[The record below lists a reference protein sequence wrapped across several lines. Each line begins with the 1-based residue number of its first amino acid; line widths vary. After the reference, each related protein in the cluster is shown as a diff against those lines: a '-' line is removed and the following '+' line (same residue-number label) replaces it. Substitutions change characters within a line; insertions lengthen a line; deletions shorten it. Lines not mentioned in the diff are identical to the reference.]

1 MPLPLS
7 TNRCL
12 TVAVLI
18 RKGREMLRCLLLVL
32 LLILTTTEF
41 ANSKPSLTQPTTD
54 ELAALVKLYR
64 ELHAQ
69 PELSFYEHKTAE
81 RVAAELRAVGAEVAT
96 QVGGTGVVGVLK
108 NGTGKT
114 LMLRCDLDAL
124 PIVED
129 TGLEYAS
136 SVRTKDDRGAV
147 VGVMHACGHD
157 IHMTNLIGV
166 ARQLA
171 KNKSAWSGTLVCIA
185 QPAEEKGAGAKAML
199 ADGLFARW
207 PRPDFALAL
216 HVSPSSA
223 AGTVGYLPGYSQ
235 ANVDSVDI
243 TVHGRGGH
251 GAHPD
256 ATADP
261 IVIAS
266 KLVLDLQTIVS
277 RELDPIEPAVVTV
290 GSIHAGTK
298 HNIIPDDCKLQLTV
312 RSYSPEVRKLLKQ
325 AIIRKAKAAA
335 ASANAPEPEVE
346 YSEGTP
352 SLYNDPAVTATLARV
367 AKRVLGEKNVELG
380 KPSMGG
386 EDFSRY
392 GKAGVPICMFR
403 LGSINAD
410 RLAELTQGGA
420 APPSLHSP
428 RYYPDAEGTL
438 RTGVAVMSAAAIE
451 LLKP

>member
-1 MPLPLS
+1 MHRRLGTLALLATLIATPCGAIEP
-7 TNRCL
+7 TDQE
-12 TVAVLI
+12 VAS
-18 RKGREMLRCLLLVL
+18 LV
-32 LLILTTTEF
+32 T
-41 ANSKPSLTQPTTD
+41 
-54 ELAALVKLYR
+54 LYR
-64 ELHAQ
+64 DLHAA
-69 PELSFYEHKTAE
+69 PELSFYEEKTAA
-81 RVAAELRAVGAEVAT
+81 RIAAELRAVGADVTTE
-96 QVGGTGVVGVLK
+96 VGGTGVVGVLR
-108 NGTGKT
+108 NGPGKT

-124 PIVED
+124 PIVEA
-129 TGLEYAS
+129 TGLDYAS
-136 SVRTKDDRGAV
+136 SVRTKDERGAV

-166 ARQLA
+166 ARLMA
-171 KNKSAWSGTLVCIA
+171 KNKSAWSGTLVCIG

-207 PRPDFALAL
+207 RRPDFALAL

-223 AGTVGYLPGYSQ
+223 TGTVGYLPGYSQ

-243 TVHGRGGH
+243 TVRGRGGH

-277 RELDPIEPAVVTV
+277 RELDPIEPAVITV
-290 GSIHAGTK
+290 GSIHGGTK

-312 RSYSPEVRKLLKQ
+312 RTYAPAVRRQVKE
-325 AIIRKAKAAA
+325 AIIRKANAAA
-335 ASANAPEPEVE
+335 VAAGAPEPIVE

-352 SLYNDPAVTATLARV
+352 SLYNDPELTATFARV
-367 AKRVLGEKNVELG
+367 AKRVVGDENVELG

-392 GKAGVPICMFR
+392 GQAGVPICMFR
-403 LGSINAD
+403 LGSINPD
-410 RLAELTQGGA
+410 RLAELTKGGVPA
-420 APPSLHSP
+420 PSLHSP
-428 RYYPDAEGTL
+428 LYYPDAEETL
-438 RTGVAVMSAAAIE
+438 RTGVSVMSAAAVE
-451 LLKP
+451 LLRKK